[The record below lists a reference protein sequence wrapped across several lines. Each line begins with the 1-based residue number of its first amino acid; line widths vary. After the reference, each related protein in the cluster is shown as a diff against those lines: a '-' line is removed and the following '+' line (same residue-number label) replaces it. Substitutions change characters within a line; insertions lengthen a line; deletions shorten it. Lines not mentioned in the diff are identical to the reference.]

1 MDCNTISYSYG
12 RLNGQL
18 HEDTGNKVFSTEK
31 IILGFKEKSILEDLS
46 SIFTCV
52 VQICMAQYI
61 SEKASRHIK
70 KIDTIS
76 KFC

>member
-18 HEDTGNKVFSTEK
+18 HEDTGNKVFLLKDNSG
-31 IILGFKEKSILEDLS
+31 LQGKSILEDIS

-52 VQICMAQYI
+52 VQICMA
-61 SEKASRHIK
+61 
-70 KIDTIS
+70 
-76 KFC
+76 